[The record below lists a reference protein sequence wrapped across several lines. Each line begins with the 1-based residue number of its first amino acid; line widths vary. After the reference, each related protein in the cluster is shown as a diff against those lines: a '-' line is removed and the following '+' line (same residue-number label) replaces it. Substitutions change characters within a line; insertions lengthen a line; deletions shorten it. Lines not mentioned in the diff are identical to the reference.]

1 MTFEEWLD
9 GPSGFGNFTRKELLV
24 DNMPSKT
31 RDFIDDLKMAYKAGY
46 EAGYEFGW
54 EENDILSQTTAAANR
69 GRE

>member
-1 MTFEEWLD
+1 
-9 GPSGFGNFTRKELLV
+9 
-24 DNMPSKT
+24 MPSKT